1 MKDFTVEAKVSAKG
15 DKPALG
21 PASLTVKAPE
31 TIEEAI
37 QMFGKDPVL
46 SNAIANWKVTLQSA
60 IRSALS
66 RGETQEAMQTRLGI
80 AKMGVAVAKSS
91 VDPKQAF
98 LAQFAAADPKARK
111 AMLAELQEAAEKSA

>member
-1 MKDFTVEAKVSAKG
+1 MKDFTVEAKVPAKD
-15 DKPALG
+15 DKPEMNGA
-21 PASLTVKAPE
+21 LTVQAPDN
-31 TIEEAI
+31 IEEAV
-37 QMFGKDPVL
+37 QMFGGEAVL
-46 SNAIANWKVTLQSA
+46 SNAISNWKVTLQSA
-60 IRSALS
+60 LRSALK
-66 RGETQEAMQTRLGI
+66 RGEDQGAIQARLGV